1 MSTVRVDTVSEYTS
15 ANGITIDGVVVK
27 DTTIDLN
34 GTADAVILDADGD
47 TTISSPTDDQIDIEI
62 AGADD
67 FTFTAN
73 TFTAASGSV
82 IALDDGSAGSPALTN
97 TGDTNCGLYFS
108 AADTLSFTA
117 AGTAQFTMA
126 DGVVAPVTDNDVDLG
141 TSSLEFKDGYFD
153 GTLYCDTL
161 NLAGTS
167 HTSIAAPWTHIK
179 TITASNDSAVSF
191 IDGTASVVVDS
202 TYPTYVIII
211 RNLTPA
217 TDTQDLFFRYAQGG
231 SIITTSKYSFH
242 TDGGGSN
249 VAAGT
254 GNSNADNQDRM
265 SLNGQDMQA
274 LDNDAASSFD
284 MTMIISNPSGS
295 TTRTNCYWHCSYNSE
310 TNATVHGRSGH
321 GSYVN
326 DSTAVDGFSFYM
338 QSGNI
343 TIGTFSLYGISN

>member
-1 MSTVRVDTVSEYTS
+1 MS
-15 ANGITIDGVVVK
+15 GIVG
-27 DTTIDLN
+27 
-34 GTADAVILDADGD
+34 
-47 TTISSPTDDQIDIEI
+47 SY
-62 AGADD
+62 
-67 FTFTAN
+67 FN
-73 TFTAASGSV
+73 TRGS
-82 IALDDGSAGSPALTN
+82 
-97 TGDTNCGLYFS
+97 
-108 AADTLSFTA
+108 
-117 AGTAQFTMA
+117 
-126 DGVVAPVTDNDVDLG
+126 GVVAKLG
-141 TSSLEFKDGYFD
+141 TDGQVFTSTGAGLTQGFED
-153 GTLYCDTL
+153 AAGGGAWTLIK
-161 NLAGTS
+161 NL
-167 HTSIAAPWTHIK
+167 
-179 TITASNDSAVSF
+179 TASNIAAISF
-191 IDGTASVVVDS
+191 IHGTASVVFDS

-295 TTRTNCYWHCSYNSE
+295 TTRTNCYWHCSYSD
-310 TNATVHGRSGH
+310 TNASVHGRSGH

-343 TIGTFSLYGISN
+343 TSGTFSLYGIST